1 MYKWWFMKKTNF
13 IKISIFAS
21 LLLLIVTN
29 GFAQDNNSSQN
40 NKESINISSNEG
52 PKESNRESTEIKIP
66 KREDKQKK
74 DSDSDINL
82 VSEDEYYENELE
94 EEKEKTTTKKKKK
107 KKNPFEGFFTPKQK
121 EYHFY
126 ETIPLSTGTIGFGI
140 KPKEAEIFL
149 IPGTSKIGIQ
159 VYYQTSY
166 FGIIIDEKDAVFIEE
181 AFSRYVDDFDQKKL
195 IRKKNSKTRK
205 MYGSKGKCRVEWGT
219 IRSMMNNYG
228 DTTYQLG
235 YEFKD
240 KSPYF
245 CIIIKDAKNI
255 ATDIGSNV
263 SEKSVEIQLYFTKA
277 QARNFLDSIGKERL
291 QKEYMNIS
299 ETESYYSDEY

>member
-40 NKESINISSNEG
+40 NKENINISSNEG
-52 PKESNRESTEIKIP
+52 SKESNRESTEIKIP

-94 EEKEKTTTKKKKK
+94 EEKEKTTTKKK